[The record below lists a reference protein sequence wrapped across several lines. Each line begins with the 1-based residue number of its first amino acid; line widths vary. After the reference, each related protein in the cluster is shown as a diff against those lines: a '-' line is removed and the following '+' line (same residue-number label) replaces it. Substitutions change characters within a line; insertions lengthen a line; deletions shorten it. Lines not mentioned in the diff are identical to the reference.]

1 MTAATTQR
9 WVCPTCRHANPV
21 EEDLCAGC
29 GVSFAAQLRGSAA
42 VQVPPQPAAV
52 HLDGTNRST
61 TATNAVAGVRELAIV
76 AGLFLLWK
84 FASAISITDAS
95 GAFARGRWIWRL
107 ERTLRLPSELSVQNG
122 LLAHHDLVQLVNV
135 FYLVAHLGSLVI
147 FLPWM
152 FLRHRAQYRR
162 WRNVIAVF
170 TGISLLIQLVSVAPP
185 RLLPQ
190 FGFVDTAALYHESAY
205 QHLGR
210 GLIGQL
216 SSMPSIHV
224 GWAIA
229 IAMAVISVSTSRRR
243 WLILAHP
250 LLTVYAVVAT
260 ANHFWLDC
268 VAAAAL
274 VAAVFIVGD
283 WLSRRASA
291 GSRRRHRRHEPA
303 TAAEP
308 PGVH

>member
-21 EEDLCAGC
+21 EADLCGGC
-29 GVSFAAQLRGSAA
+29 GLSFAAQLRGSSTKPAPAA
-42 VQVPPQPAAV
+42 VQLEGRTSNVI
-52 HLDGTNRST
+52 
-61 TATNAVAGVRELAIV
+61 AGVRELAIV

-84 FASAISITDAS
+84 FASAISVTDTS
-95 GAFARGRWIWRL
+95 GAFARGRWLWRL

-135 FYLVAHLGSLVI
+135 FYLAAHLGSLLI

-152 FLRHRAQYRR
+152 FFRHRAQYRR

-205 QHLGR
+205 QHLGH

-229 IAMAVISVSTSRRR
+229 IAMAVISVSTSRWR
-243 WLILAHP
+243 WLVLAHP
-250 LLTVYAVVAT
+250 ILTVYAVVAT

-274 VAAVFIVGD
+274 VAAIFAVTQ
-283 WLSRRASA
+283 WLGERSPEAHLA
-291 GSRRRHRRHEPA
+291 KP
-303 TAAEP
+303 
-308 PGVH
+308 

>member
-1 MTAATTQR
+1 MTAATTQC
-9 WVCPTCRHANPV
+9 WVCPTCRHANVV
-21 EEDLCAGC
+21 EAASCGGC
-29 GVSFAAQLRGSAA
+29 GVSFASHLRGGSTTTRR
-42 VQVPPQPAAV
+42 PAAV
-52 HLDGTNRST
+52 HLEGPRPT
-61 TATNAVAGVRELAIV
+61 TATNIATGVREIAIV

-84 FASAISITDAS
+84 FASAISVTDTS
-95 GAFARGRWIWRL
+95 GAFTRGRWIWRL

-135 FYLVAHLGSLVI
+135 FYLAAHLGSLII

-152 FLRHRAQYRR
+152 FIRHRAQYRR
-162 WRNVIAVF
+162 WRNVIAVL
-170 TGISLLIQLVSVAPP
+170 TGISLLIQLISVAPP

-229 IAMAVISVSTSRRR
+229 IAMAVMSASTSRWR
-243 WLILAHP
+243 WLVLAHP
-250 LLTVYAVVAT
+250 ILTTYAVVAT

-274 VAAVFIVGD
+274 VAAVFAVIG
-283 WLSRRASA
+283 WLTRRSSA
-291 GSRRRHRRHEPA
+291 ALITKP
-303 TAAEP
+303 
-308 PGVH
+308 